1 MGLILGQ
8 GTKIPHAL
16 WCGKKKHKKQKTKKT
31 PEDNIGENLGF
42 DNETLDTTPKAQS
55 MKEKNDKL
63 NLIKIKNF
71 HSVKDTIKRMK
82 RQATDWEKIIVRY
95 ISNNKHV
102 SKIYNELLKNSTIRK
117 QKSQFNS
124 G

>member
-1 MGLILGQ
+1 MGLIPGQ
-8 GTKIPHAL
+8 GTKILPAMRS
-16 WCGKKKHKKQKTKKT
+16 GKKKKNT
-31 PEDNIGENLGF
+31 EGNIGENLGF
-42 DNETLDTTPKAQS
+42 GNEILDTTPKAQS

-63 NLIKIKNF
+63 NFIKIKNF
-71 HSVKDTIKRMK
+71 YSVKGTVKRMK
-82 RQATDWEKIIVRY
+82 RQATDWEKIIVRH
-95 ISNNKHV
+95 ISDNKHE